1 MAKSKSRMLISEEGV
16 NNKSVPFAVV
26 EAYKTIRTNL
36 LFLLS
41 QNENKA
47 IAISSSLKGEGKST
61 TSVNIAI
68 ALSQLNEKVML
79 IDCDLR
85 KATIHKKLKIKN
97 NVGVTSVLANFCTL
111 QEAVTEINPY
121 LSVLTSGPIPP
132 NAAELLSSKKM
143 DELLAKLNEEYDYI
157 IIDTPPINIVSDALV
172 VAAKTNGLIM
182 VVKDNYIDRT
192 DFERALNSIE
202 LAGVRVLGAVLNSAS
217 ETKSKSYRYK
227 YVYKYSNDY
236 Y

>member
-1 MAKSKSRMLISEEGV
+1 MAKSKSRLLISEEDS
-16 NNKSVPFAVV
+16 NKSVPFAVV

-41 QNENKA
+41 QSENKTV
-47 IAISSSLKGEGKST
+47 AISSSLKGEGKST
-61 TSVNIAI
+61 TAVNIAI
-68 ALSQLNEKVML
+68 ALSQLGGKVML

-85 KATIHKKLKIKN
+85 KATIHKKLKVKN
-97 NVGVTSVLANFCTL
+97 AVGITSVLASFCPL
-111 QEAVTEINPY
+111 DEAITSINPN

-143 DELLAKLNEEYDYI
+143 DELLERLNKEYDYI
-157 IIDTPPINIVSDALV
+157 IIDTPPINVVSDALV

-192 DFERALNSIE
+192 DFERALSSIE
-202 LAGVRVLGAVLNSAS
+202 LAGVRVLGAVLNSAN
-217 ETKSKSYRYK
+217 EQKSRSYRYR

>member
-1 MAKSKSRMLISEEGV
+1 MAKSKSKILISEEGE
-16 NNKSVPFAVV
+16 NKSVPFAVV
-26 EAYKTIRTNL
+26 EAYKTIRSNL

-47 IAISSSLKGEGKST
+47 ITISSSLKGEGKST

-68 ALSQLNEKVML
+68 ALSQLNSKVML

-97 NVGVTSVLANFCTL
+97 DVGVTSVLANFCSL
-111 QEAVTEINPY
+111 EEAITEINPY

-132 NAAELLSSKKM
+132 NAAELLSSKRM
-143 DELLAKLNEEYDYI
+143 DKLLEKLNQEYDYI
-157 IIDTPPINIVSDALV
+157 IIDTPPINVVSDALV
-172 VAAKTNGLIM
+172 VAAKTNGIIM

-192 DFERALNSIE
+192 DFEKALSSIE
-202 LAGVRVLGAVLNSAS
+202 FAGVRVLGAVLNSAAH
-217 ETKSKSYRYK
+217 TRSKSYRYK

>member
-1 MAKSKSRMLISEEGV
+1 MAKKSRLLISDEG

-41 QNENKA
+41 QSESK
-47 IAISSSLKGEGKST
+47 IVAISSSLKGEGKST
-61 TSVNIAI
+61 TAVNIAI
-68 ALSQLNEKVML
+68 ALSQLGDKVLL

-85 KATIHKKLKIKN
+85 KASIHKKLKIKN
-97 NVGVTSVLANFCTL
+97 TVGITSVLADFCTVD
-111 QEAVTEINPY
+111 EAITNINPS

-143 DELLAKLNEEYDYI
+143 DEILEKLNKQFDYI
-157 IIDTPPINIVSDALV
+157 IIDTPPINVVSDALV
-172 VAAKTNGLIM
+172 VAAKSTGLIM

-202 LAGVRVLGAVLNSAS
+202 LAGVRILGSVLNSAN
-217 ETKSKSYRYK
+217 EQKSKSYRYR

>member
-1 MAKSKSRMLISEEGV
+1 MAKSNSKILISEEGE
-16 NNKSVPFAVV
+16 NKSVPFAVV
-26 EAYKTIRTNL
+26 EAYKTIRSNL

-41 QNENKA
+41 QNDNKA
-47 IAISSSLKGEGKST
+47 ITISSSLKGEGKST

-68 ALSQLNEKVML
+68 ALSQLNSKVML

-97 NVGVTSVLANFCTL
+97 SVGITSVLANFCDL
-111 QEAVTEINPY
+111 EEAITKINPY

-143 DELLAKLNEEYDYI
+143 DELLARLNQEYDYI
-157 IIDTPPINIVSDALV
+157 IIDTPPVNVVSDALV
-172 VAAKTNGLIM
+172 VAAKTNGIVM

-192 DFERALNSIE
+192 DFEKALSSIE
-202 LAGVRVLGAVLNSAS
+202 FAGVRVLGVVLNGAADIR
-217 ETKSKSYRYK
+217 SKSYRYK

>member
-1 MAKSKSRMLISEEGV
+1 MAKSKTKILISEEGE
-16 NNKSVPFAVV
+16 NKSVPFAVV
-26 EAYKTIRTNL
+26 EAYKTIRSNL

-68 ALSQLNEKVML
+68 ALSQLNSKVML

-97 NVGVTSVLANFCTL
+97 SIGITSVLANFCSL
-111 QEAVTEINPY
+111 EEAVIEINPY

-132 NAAELLSSKKM
+132 NAAELLSSKRM
-143 DELLAKLNEEYDYI
+143 DDVLAKLNQEYDYI
-157 IIDTPPINIVSDALV
+157 IIDTPPINVVSDALV

-192 DFERALNSIE
+192 DFDKALSSIE
-202 LAGVRVLGAVLNSAS
+202 FAGVRVLGAVLNSA
-217 ETKSKSYRYK
+217 TNTRSKSYRYK